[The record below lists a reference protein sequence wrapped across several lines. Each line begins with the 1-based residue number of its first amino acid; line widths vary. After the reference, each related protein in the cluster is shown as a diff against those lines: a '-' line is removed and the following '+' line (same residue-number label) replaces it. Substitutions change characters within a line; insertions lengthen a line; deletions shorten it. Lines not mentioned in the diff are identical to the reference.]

1 VLPPEVL
8 RGHAALV
15 RGEWTVARA
24 CFEEALSAA
33 ETAEALEGLGM
44 AAWWLE
50 DAGTVFDARARAYRL
65 YRRQGNRR
73 GAGRVAITV
82 AEDYLQFRGQAAVAS
97 GWHQRARRLLVGLD
111 TIPEHGWLKVWE
123 GDLAL
128 TVGDDPARVRTLA
141 LDASAIGRELGDV
154 DLEMTALAL
163 EGLALVLAGEL
174 AQGMPRLDEA
184 TTAAMSGE
192 MTDPVAIGLSCCY
205 LVTACERIRDFA
217 RAAQW
222 CQHVKE
228 FCERTGF
235 GFLLSVCRTQY
246 AAVLTW
252 RGRWTEAEQELQAV
266 TLHLAATRPAVKQE
280 AVVRLADLRR
290 QQGRL
295 DEAALL
301 LKQVDGGHPLA
312 TLAHASLALDRS
324 DPASAARQA
333 QRFLRQLPALNRT
346 DRVAALDVLLRAQLA
361 LDQRNESRAT
371 LDELRAIAAMV
382 GTEPMKASALIGD
395 GLAAAHDGEHPRAR
409 RALEDDSDLLA
420 RSGASLELAR
430 CRVEARSGPGGRG
443 RTDGARAELEEALR
457 MFEASE
463 RASTPRPP
471 PRC

>member
-1 VLPPEVL
+1 
-8 RGHAALV
+8 
-15 RGEWTVARA
+15 
-24 CFEEALSAA
+24 
-33 ETAEALEGLGM
+33 
-44 AAWWLE
+44 
-50 DAGTVFDARARAYRL
+50 
-65 YRRQGNRR
+65 
-73 GAGRVAITV
+73 
-82 AEDYLQFRGQAAVAS
+82 
-97 GWHQRARRLLVGLD
+97 
-111 TIPEHGWLKVWE
+111 
-123 GDLAL
+123 
-128 TVGDDPARVRTLA
+128 
-141 LDASAIGRELGDV
+141 
-154 DLEMTALAL
+154 
-163 EGLALVLAGEL
+163 
-174 AQGMPRLDEA
+174 MPRLDEA

-228 FCERTGF
+228 FCERIGF

-395 GLAAAHDGEHPRAR
+395 GLAAAHDGDHPRAR
-409 RALEDDSDLLA
+409 RALEDASDLLA

-430 CRVEARSGPGGRG
+430 CRVELGRVLEAVG
-443 RTDGARAELEEALR
+443 ERDGARAELEEALR
-457 MFEASE
+457 MFEALGAGQYAATTSALLGARGGASRVPAPARERGAITRREIEVLRLVAQGLSNQQIAKRLVRSE
-463 RASTPRPP
+463 FTVKRHVANLLAKLDLPSRAAAAAYAARQGLT
-471 PRC
+471 